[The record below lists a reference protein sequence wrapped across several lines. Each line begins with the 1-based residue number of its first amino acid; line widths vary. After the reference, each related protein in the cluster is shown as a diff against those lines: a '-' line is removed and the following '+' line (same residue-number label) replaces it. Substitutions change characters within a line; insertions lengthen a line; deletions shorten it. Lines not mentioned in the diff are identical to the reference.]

1 MFPCEPKNCYGCSAC
16 ASLCTHKAIVM
27 KEDEYGFIKPFV
39 NEEICNNCGLCS
51 KKCPANNQDSI
62 KNVSVKYVYATRA
75 SNKDIVKTSSSGG
88 VFSLLAENIIIN
100 NNGYVCG
107 AIQSNFDV
115 FHKVS
120 NKFSDILSMKG
131 SKYVQSDLKNVFNEI
146 KILVKEHPVLFVGT
160 PCQVAGLRQVIG
172 KKNDKNLITVDLIC
186 HGVPSR
192 KIFRQYFAEL
202 RRKYPTAN
210 SFSFRDKK
218 YGWRSSHLLSLFDD
232 DNNRIFTTSGQFNEY
247 IRGFLQ
253 NCYNRESCS
262 TCPFACLSRVGD
274 ITLGDFWHINELD
287 EKFDKKLEGTSALLI
302 NTVKGKI
309 LFDNIKSKL
318 EKIKVFDINDIYIYI
333 YQAQLRGPAPKHKER
348 ELFLNKIKE
357 QSEQFNESFISF
369 LNKNLFHVGI
379 LNFHFANN
387 YGAVLVTFSMLEI
400 LKNLGYKPE
409 VINYL
414 PVNVNRKAPF
424 EKFRK
429 NYLNPMSRT
438 IVNREDLIKMSPWWK
453 KIIVGSDQV
462 FRMFNTGIYMLDW
475 VKGNRTLISYA
486 ASFGQDY
493 YCGSI
498 DENKASV
505 LLKRFDAVSVR
516 EKSGNKICKNL
527 GVNSIQVIDPTF
539 LIKPEQ
545 YELIINDFTSSHKI
559 DIKDEYILKIF
570 LSKNNNNNFEKNIKL
585 NNKIKSFTKIT
596 GNEIILDG
604 IYSENLDFRDVGE
617 WLFLIKN
624 AKYIVTDSFHGT
636 VFSII
641 FKKQFLSIVNFNG
654 QDRIKSLLSMLEI
667 DEDRILTSVDKIFM
681 PNKILKDIDYIN
693 VDEKINLYK
702 DKSISFIKNAL
713 EIIPNKKNEIIQ
725 I

>member
-1 MFPCEPKNCYGCSAC
+1 M
-16 ASLCTHKAIVM
+16 
-27 KEDEYGFIKPFV
+27 
-39 NEEICNNCGLCS
+39 
-51 KKCPANNQDSI
+51 
-62 KNVSVKYVYATRA
+62 
-75 SNKDIVKTSSSGG
+75 
-88 VFSLLAENIIIN
+88 
-100 NNGYVCG
+100 
-107 AIQSNFDV
+107 
-115 FHKVS
+115 
-120 NKFSDILSMKG
+120 
-131 SKYVQSDLKNVFNEI
+131 
-146 KILVKEHPVLFVGT
+146 
-160 PCQVAGLRQVIG
+160 
-172 KKNDKNLITVDLIC
+172 
-186 HGVPSR
+186 
-192 KIFRQYFAEL
+192 
-202 RRKYPTAN
+202 
-210 SFSFRDKK
+210 
-218 YGWRSSHLLSLFDD
+218 
-232 DNNRIFTTSGQFNEY
+232 
-247 IRGFLQ
+247 
-253 NCYNRESCS
+253 
-262 TCPFACLSRVGD
+262 
-274 ITLGDFWHINELD
+274 
-287 EKFDKKLEGTSALLI
+287 
-302 NTVKGKI
+302 
-309 LFDNIKSKL
+309 
-318 EKIKVFDINDIYIYI
+318 
-333 YQAQLRGPAPKHKER
+333 
-348 ELFLNKIKE
+348 
-357 QSEQFNESFISF
+357 
-369 LNKNLFHVGI
+369 
-379 LNFHFANN
+379 NFHFANN